1 MEMDLALQ
9 IAQDIASIK
18 ERISEISQSELSEHN
33 AAFEEI
39 HNLLQQALSN
49 LDGI

>member
-18 ERISEISQSELSEHN
+18 ERISKISQSELSEHN

-49 LDGI
+49 LDGV

>member
-1 MEMDLALQ
+1 MEIDLAAQ
-9 IAQDIASIK
+9 IAEDISNIK
-18 ERISEISQSELSEHN
+18 DRISAIPQLELSQHN
-33 AAFEEI
+33 QAFEEI

>member
-1 MEMDLALQ
+1 MEIDLALQ

-18 ERISEISQSELSEHN
+18 ERISKISQSELSEHN

>member
-1 MEMDLALQ
+1 MEMDLAAQ

-18 ERISEISQSELSEHN
+18 ERISNISHLELSEHN
-33 AAFEEI
+33 QAFEEI

>member
-1 MEMDLALQ
+1 MEIDLAVQ

-18 ERISEISQSELSEHN
+18 ERISKISQSELSEHN

>member
-1 MEMDLALQ
+1 METDLAVQ

-18 ERISEISQSELSEHN
+18 ERISKISQLELSEHN

>member
-1 MEMDLALQ
+1 MEIDLAAQ
-9 IAQDIASIK
+9 IVEDISTIK
-18 ERISEISQSELSEHN
+18 ERIAAIPQLELSQHN
-33 AAFEEI
+33 QAFEEI

>member
-1 MEMDLALQ
+1 MEMDLAVQ

-18 ERISEISQSELSEHN
+18 ERISKISQSELSEHN